1 MGSCRSVPA
10 SLLRSRSF
18 SLLTGCAASDDRSAA
33 AAHIASLYIGA
44 DTTGDRDAIDSLR
57 PDCEND
63 PQSETVQPVDKVT
76 AGDPFPGNGR
86 DTIVVV
92 AIYHVLG
99 TAHPEDPTLVGTQ
112 YWRFEA
118 APHEDTAILRI
129 SAPANGGPM
138 RIACGPF
145 ISGHLALSQMSAA
158 LAALDSA
165 SHNSLSRAKRGE
177 SDAPAR

>member
-1 MGSCRSVPA
+1 MPKRA
-10 SLLRSRSF
+10 QLIAAIAIISLLPA
-18 SLLTGCAASDDRSAA
+18 CAQSDDRRAV
-33 AAHIASLYIGA
+33 AAHIASLYVGA

-57 PDCEND
+57 PDCDAD
-63 PQSETVQPVDKVT
+63 PQSDTVQPVDKVT

-86 DTIVVV
+86 DTMVVV

-112 YWRFEA
+112 YWRFVA
-118 APHEDTAILRI
+118 APHEDTAILRMA
-129 SAPANGGPM
+129 APANGGPM

-145 ISGHLALSQMSAA
+145 TSGHLALSQMAAA

-165 SHNSLSRAKRGE
+165 SHNSLSRAKHGE
-177 SDAPAR
+177 SDSPAR

>member
-1 MGSCRSVPA
+1 MPKRA
-10 SLLRSRSF
+10 RLIAAIAIALL
-18 SLLTGCAASDDRSAA
+18 LPGCTPSDDRNAGAA
-33 AAHIASLYIGA
+33 RLASLYISA

-57 PDCEND
+57 PDCDND
-63 PQSETVQPVDKVT
+63 PQSESVQPVDKVT
-76 AGDPFPGNGR
+76 AGDPFAGSGR

-118 APHEDTAILRI
+118 APHADTVILRM
-129 SAPANGGPM
+129 SGTQGGPM

-145 ISGHLALSQMSAA
+145 TSGHLALSQMSAA

-177 SDAPAR
+177 SDTPAR

>member
-1 MGSCRSVPA
+1 MPKRARLIAAIAIISLFMGCVR
-10 SLLRSRSF
+10 
-18 SLLTGCAASDDRSAA
+18 SDDRGAA
-33 AAHIASLYIGA
+33 AALVASRYIGA
-44 DTTGDRDAIDSLR
+44 DTTGDRDGIDSLR

-63 PQSETVQPVDKVT
+63 PQSETVLPVDKVT

-86 DTIVVV
+86 DTMVVV

-99 TAHPEDPTLVGTQ
+99 AAHPEDPTLVGTQ

-118 APHEDTAILRI
+118 APHADTVILRMA
-129 SAPANGGPM
+129 APAEGGPM

-145 ISGHLALSQMSAA
+145 VSGHLALSQMGAA
-158 LAALDSA
+158 IAALDSA

-177 SDAPAR
+177 SDAPAQ